1 MATKKRVT
9 TKKLTDDEKIL
20 GVQTE
25 EITSNV
31 IDYESFE
38 KRYKVTGLHDGATP
52 VFVNGTVIETFIG
65 STNRSVR
72 EQLID
77 GAKEVITF
85 DGNGKEAYKIE
96 VIN

>member
-1 MATKKRVT
+1 MTTKKRVT
-9 TKKLTDDEKIL
+9 IKKLTDDEKIL

-65 STNRSVR
+65 STNKVARGA
-72 EQLID
+72 LIN